1 MMRENMYKDMRDKE
15 LDIEGN
21 WRRHWGLISFSKV
34 SSFFFLL
41 AFVKLLITFSQRIF
55 YCSDF

>member
-34 SSFFFLL
+34 SSFFFL
-41 AFVKLLITFSQRIF
+41 ASICQIAHYFQPKNFLLQ
-55 YCSDF
+55 